1 MSFGFLK
8 RIPAIFRRIG
18 AFVIIM
24 AVSVGMLAHIK
35 ETPRVLGLVI
45 GKSSPTKVQEEL
57 LKLSPTSRIT
67 VEETIRVE
75 KIRIDGQT
83 YNVEASFDGKLGN
96 RTLSALEMTV
106 VGPSLK
112 KKPSVLN
119 SFTAIKDKRG
129 EFTQDNLLARW
140 SIFAGKET
148 IRIIENPNN
157 PMIERTVEVVKW
169 LAIAL
174 CAIVAF
180 FSLSYFWWWIIGGS
194 LGYVLGNGALGLL
207 VGAAVASLHF
217 LIVYF
222 QSPNL
227 TYVSDGFDSND
238 SGSTYDM
245 NDPMAINP
253 ANGLPMIGGQGGID
267 IHGNTYGS
275 SFNDPF
281 RH

>member
-1 MSFGFLK
+1 
-8 RIPAIFRRIG
+8 
-18 AFVIIM
+18 
-24 AVSVGMLAHIK
+24 
-35 ETPRVLGLVI
+35 
-45 GKSSPTKVQEEL
+45 
-57 LKLSPTSRIT
+57 
-67 VEETIRVE
+67 
-75 KIRIDGQT
+75 
-83 YNVEASFDGKLGN
+83 
-96 RTLSALEMTV
+96 MTV

-112 KKPSVLN
+112 KKPAVLN

-129 EFTQDNLLARW
+129 EFTQANLLARW

-174 CAIVAF
+174 CAIVAL

-227 TYVSDGFDSND
+227 IYVSDGFDSND

-245 NDPMAINP
+245 NDPMAVNP

-275 SFNDPF
+275 SFND
-281 RH
+281 HHHH